1 MDFREMK
8 ATFLINAKNKN
19 HLMINND
26 SGESSLIVINH
37 YENV

>member
-1 MDFREMK
+1 MTLWISGDEK

-26 SGESSLIVINH
+26 YGE
-37 YENV
+37 